1 MVTEE
6 LYIIAIELGSSKMTG
21 IGGKRLADG
30 SFEIK
35 GLAVEN
41 SSAFMR
47 NGAIFNLDKAVN
59 SVKKIISD
67 LEGQLE
73 RTVTQVYIGN
83 GGQGLHSINKAVSRR
98 FEAVKP
104 ISPEVVSELM
114 NENSNMDLDNLEIL
128 EAVAQEYS
136 VGTQKQIDPVGVLS
150 DHIEG
155 HFVNIVARPSLR
167 GSINDCMKQV
177 GKGIVEYKCTPLT
190 VADEVLS
197 NDDKRSGCV
206 LVDFG
211 ADTTAVSIYKGGL
224 LRYLSVI
231 PLGSGSITKD
241 IASLQMTES
250 DAEQLKVSYGYT
262 GGGLADVEGEMPAY
276 TLSDG
281 EIITKRV
288 LAEVIDARLEEIM
301 VNVKDQITASNYPPN
316 LLMGG
321 AVLIGGGANLKNITL
336 AFKNFVPGINKVSVV
351 KSTQTNV
358 RTQAVKG
365 PLRSSLENG
374 AFIAAISILA
384 KGKQPCT
391 GIITEDRKP
400 EDLFNDTTSVAQEH
414 VTPSIDEP
422 AIATVET
429 TSEVKK
435 PKKPKKHKGP
445 GVMSRAWKWIK
456 DFADEVAED
465 D

>member
-67 LEGQLE
+67 LESQLE

-83 GGQGLHSINKAVSRR
+83 GGQGLHSITKTVSRR
-98 FEAVKP
+98 FDAVKP
-104 ISPEVVSELM
+104 ISPEDVSELM

-136 VGTQKQIDPVGVLS
+136 VSTQKQIDPVGVLS

-167 GSINDCMKQV
+167 SSINDCMKQV

-211 ADTTAVSIYKGGL
+211 ADTTTVSIYKGGL
-224 LRYLSVI
+224 LRFLSVI

-262 GGGLADVEGEMPAY
+262 GELADVEGELTAY

-281 EIITKRV
+281 EIITKRK
-288 LAEVIDARLEEIM
+288 LADVIDARLEEIL
-301 VNVKDQITASNYPPN
+301 VNVKDQITASNYPAN

-321 AVLIGGGANLKNITL
+321 AVIIGGGANLKNIVQ
-336 AFKNFVPGINKVSVV
+336 AFKKFVPGFNKVSVV

-365 PLRSSLENG
+365 PMRTSLENG

-384 KGKQPCT
+384 KGKQQCT
-391 GIITEDRKP
+391 GMQTEEKKP
-400 EDLFNDTTSVAQEH
+400 ENLFKEEIESKPPITSDP
-414 VTPSIDEP
+414 VTSPAETEP
-422 AIATVET
+422 VEA
-429 TSEVKK
+429 K
-435 PKKPKKHKGP
+435 PKKPKKDKKRWWD
-445 GVMSRAWKWIK
+445 RAK
-456 DFADEVAED
+456 DAIERIVGEDE
-465 D
+465 